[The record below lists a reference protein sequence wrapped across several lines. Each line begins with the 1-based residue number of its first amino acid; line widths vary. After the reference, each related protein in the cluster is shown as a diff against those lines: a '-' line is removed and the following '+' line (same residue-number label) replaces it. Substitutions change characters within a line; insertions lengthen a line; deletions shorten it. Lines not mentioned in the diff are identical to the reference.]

1 MAILPF
7 VSFIAIKSGSPE
19 DLLDRTLQTSEN
31 ISWEANGTIICDADF
46 AQVSPKMI
54 SDGSGGAIIVWIDS
68 RFSGTTGFDIYA
80 QKINSAGAVQWTTN
94 GTVICNA
101 TGNQL
106 NHQIASDGSG
116 GAIITWE
123 DIRNSNVAI
132 FAQKINSAGITQWDA
147 NGTVICNATAD
158 NYKPQ
163 IVSDDLGDAII
174 SWGHDNGITDI
185 HIYAQKINSAGITQ
199 WDDNGTVI
207 CNATGDQEVSRI
219 VSDGSGG
226 AIITWEDLRGPNTDI
241 YAQKINSAGI
251 TQWDAN
257 GTIICNATGEQ
268 LDQQITSDN
277 AGGAI
282 ITWEDL
288 RGPNTDIYAQ
298 KINSAGI
305 TQWDDNGTVIC
316 NATGEQLYHQIASDG
331 SGGLII
337 TWRDNRNSGITNTD
351 IYAQKIDSTGITQ
364 WTTNGTVICNATN
377 VQYNPQIASDGA
389 GGAIITFT
397 WIYDIYTQ
405 KINSAGITQWNANG
419 TAVCTDT
426 GDQFGQE
433 IVSDG
438 AGGAIITW
446 HDYRGPD
453 SDIYAQKISD
463 PPSNGGNGGNG
474 GPIPGFDLVI
484 IGVIS
489 AISVIIITKMH
500 NKKNKLMFN

>member
-1 MAILPF
+1 MKIYNKGLIFSFIILIMAILPF

-251 TQWDAN
+251 TQWD
-257 GTIICNATGEQ
+257 
-268 LDQQITSDN
+268 
-277 AGGAI
+277 
-282 ITWEDL
+282 
-288 RGPNTDIYAQ
+288 
-298 KINSAGI
+298 
-305 TQWDDNGTVIC
+305 DNGTVIC

>member
-251 TQWDAN
+251 TQWD
-257 GTIICNATGEQ
+257 
-268 LDQQITSDN
+268 
-277 AGGAI
+277 
-282 ITWEDL
+282 
-288 RGPNTDIYAQ
+288 
-298 KINSAGI
+298 
-305 TQWDDNGTVIC
+305 DNGTVIC